1 MVVDY
6 VKKIKIG
13 ADGDGNDIGTVELK
27 SEGLYF
33 MWWTNVVIDEISA
46 FDNTKYSMWVSM
58 LNVAIANNLQVEI
71 LTEDDDD
78 SSTVLTIKLYSA

>member
-1 MVVDY
+1 LVVDH

-13 ADGDGNDIGTVELK
+13 EDGDGNNIGTVELK

-33 MWWTNVVIDEISA
+33 MWWTNVITDEISA
-46 FDNTKYSMWVSM
+46 FDSIQYSMWVSM

-71 LTEDDDD
+71 ITEDDD

>member
-1 MVVDY
+1 MVVDH

-13 ADGDGNDIGTVELK
+13 EDGDGNNIGTVELK

-33 MWWTNVVIDEISA
+33 MWWTNVITDEISA
-46 FDNTKYSMWVSM
+46 FDSIQYSMWVSM

-71 LTEDDDD
+71 ITEDDD